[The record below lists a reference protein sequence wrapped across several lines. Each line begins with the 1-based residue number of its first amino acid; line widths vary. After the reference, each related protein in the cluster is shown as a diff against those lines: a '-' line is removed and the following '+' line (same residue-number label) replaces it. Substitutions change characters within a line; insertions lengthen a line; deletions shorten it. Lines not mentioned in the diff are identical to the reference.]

1 MNRFTTLIVGTA
13 LTVTVD
19 AGAAL
24 AGSPTPAPVDPVV
37 PAPVA
42 PMPVTG
48 DWRLLRWLARLWRLG
63 PRRGQRHGPQRRRLC
78 RL

>member
-24 AGSPTPAPVDPVV
+24 AGSPRS
-37 PAPVA
+37 
-42 PMPVTG
+42 G
-48 DWRLLRWLARLWRLG
+48 
-63 PRRGQRHGPQRRRLC
+63 
-78 RL
+78 